1 MRKTEDTVFYS
12 NIELNGV
19 WFRQN
24 RFKTVYCFFFLS
36 EGNHFYLYEINETG
50 IKVVSEK
57 LSRLNGITSKVV
69 LKWYRIITG
78 D

>member
-1 MRKTEDTVFYS
+1 MEFGLDRIDLKLYIV
-12 NIELNGV
+12 
-19 WFRQN
+19 
-24 RFKTVYCFFFLS
+24 FLS

-69 LKWYRIITG
+69 LKWYRIIKPPSEFNNQLKKRL
-78 D
+78 